1 MLYGFLI
8 FPDGI
13 EMGHLLKMSYYSP
26 YLSNQSFL
34 KHIATVDCLEY
45 LARSTEIRKKNKS
58 LNF

>member
-1 MLYGFLI
+1 MPYGFLI

-13 EMGHLLKMSYYSP
+13 EMEHLLEMSYYSP

-34 KHIATVDCLEY
+34 ERIAIGEYLEH